1 MTTTVTIAETPV
13 EVTVSEE
20 AVTANI
26 TETETTVTV
35 DTGVT
40 DHGALTGLDADDH
53 PQYLLKAGGTMT
65 GALTLAGAPSAD
77 LHAATKLYVDSSA
90 GAAALDDLTD
100 VDAPAPADMQVLTWN
115 NGAGAWVAANAGA
128 LGNFLRV
135 NAGGGADYTT
145 VTAAL
150 AAAQSGDTVLV
161 YPGVY
166 TEAPMTIPAGVNL
179 VGFDATSCIMQAPA
193 GQRGPIWTFAG
204 NNAVA
209 GLSFRSSDFAGL
221 GVWTYTLCL
230 VQGATLFSGCTFQHV
245 ASDAV
250 AHTIID
256 SSDPAGGVLRLYNCI
271 LQSESSGVGNS
282 DRIMYGIKFNSASH
296 ELYVNAT
303 AIDLEMNGNGSAY
316 GVWLKS
322 GVIGLSMAG
331 TIVGVRG
338 TSAGPHYSMY
348 ANSGLIPPQ
357 AGAIMIGPRG
367 PSGNVAPERYPL
379 LGQFQAQGVYVSPF
393 NANTVGQI
401 VRGAASQAAH
411 LQEWQSSAGA
421 VLMSVSENGYLK
433 IKKTSA
439 PADAELDND
448 ELAMWWDQAN
458 SKVVWKGKDS
468 AGTVK
473 TGELALA

>member
-1 MTTTVTIAETPV
+1 MTTVTIVEQRNAVTVEEGVLHVTPV
-13 EVTVSEE
+13 EQETAVTVSLG
-20 AVTANI
+20 
-26 TETETTVTV
+26 
-35 DTGVT
+35 GVT
-40 DHGALTGLDADDH
+40 DHGALSGLADDDH
-53 PQYLLKAGGTMT
+53 PQYLPKAGGTMT

-90 GAAALDDLTD
+90 GAAALNDLTD

-179 VGFDATSCIMQAPA
+179 VGFDAGSCFMQAPA
-193 GQRGPIWTFAG
+193 NERGPIWTFAG

-209 GLSFRSSDFAGL
+209 GLGFRSSGFAGL
-221 GVWTYTLCL
+221 GHWTYTLCL

-245 ASDAV
+245 AAGAV

-271 LQSESSGVGNS
+271 LQSGSSGVGNS
-282 DRIMYGIKFNSASH
+282 DRLMYGIKFNSASH
-296 ELYVNAT
+296 QLYVNAT
-303 AIDLEMNGNGSAY
+303 VIDLTMDGNGSAY
-316 GVWLKS
+316 GVRLKTTVGQFMTGS
-322 GVIGLSMAG
+322 
-331 TIVGVRG
+331 TIVARG
-338 TSAGPHYSMY
+338 SAAGPHYSMY
-348 ANSGLIPPQ
+348 TDGGTFGAQ

-367 PSGNVAPERYPL
+367 PGANVAPERYPL

-411 LQEWQSSAGA
+411 LQEWQSSAGD
-421 VLMSVSENGYLK
+421 VLMSISENGYLK
-433 IKKTSA
+433 IKKTTA

-448 ELAMWWDQAN
+448 ELVMWWDQAN
-458 SKVVWKGKDS
+458 DRVMWKAKNNSGV
-468 AGTVK
+468 VK
-473 TGELALA
+473 TGELALT